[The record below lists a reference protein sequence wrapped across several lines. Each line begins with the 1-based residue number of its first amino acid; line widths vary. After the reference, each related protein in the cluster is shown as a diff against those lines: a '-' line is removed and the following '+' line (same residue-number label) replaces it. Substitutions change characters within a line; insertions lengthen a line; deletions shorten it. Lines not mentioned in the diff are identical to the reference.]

1 MDSQRPLTGAR
12 YDRRMDPAA
21 LVSTLIG
28 AQVGRAQLA
37 VAAKL
42 LQMDAANEQ
51 SVVGLIDAA
60 QQNMDRLA
68 NVAAGIG
75 GNLDISV

>member
-1 MDSQRPLTGAR
+1 
-12 YDRRMDPAA
+12 MDPAA
-21 LVSTLIG
+21 LATAFIG
-28 AQVGRAQLA
+28 AQVGRVQLA